1 MRIVYGVFGYGRG
14 HTTRAL
20 AVLPWLEA
28 RHDVHLFAGGMAHE
42 MLSAE
47 RTVTRVP
54 CLSYRYI
61 NGKMDVRATL
71 ERNAAQVIDVLT
83 GGPQLQAVVEAM
95 RALQP
100 DAAICD
106 VDPFSHRAAAILGI
120 PRISFDHYGILAHCR
135 PPIPLSD
142 RLRHARDVL
151 AYRVLTGNPQR
162 IVVSSFYDAPPRRKD
177 VLCVGPLLREA
188 VHRVRPS
195 RGEHLLAYF
204 NQPALFSS
212 RVEAVLAAVGVPVLV
227 YGTDRRGSAGNLE
240 FRAPADKQF
249 LDELARCRAV
259 VGTAGNQLVG
269 EALHFGKPILVM
281 PESSVEQRVNA
292 AAIARL
298 GIGMQRCHHR
308 LSLADLRE
316 FLDREQQYRDR
327 TRWHVRDGRAEAVA
341 AIEAF
346 LSDLVRPTTRPTT
359 RPAAAIARTA

>member
-14 HTTRAL
+14 HTTRAM

-28 RHDVHLFAGGMAHE
+28 RHDVHLFAGGMAHD
-42 MLSAE
+42 MLSVE
-47 RTVTRVP
+47 RRVTRVP
-54 CLSYRYI
+54 CLSYRYVG
-61 NGKMDVRATL
+61 GKMDVRATL
-71 ERNAAQVIDVLT
+71 EHNAAQVIDVVT
-83 GGPQLQAVVEAM
+83 GGPQLRAVVEAM
-95 RALQP
+95 RALAP

-106 VDPFSHRAAAILGI
+106 VDPFTHRAAGILGI

-135 PPIPLSD
+135 PSVPLGD
-142 RLRHARDVL
+142 RLRHARDVM
-151 AYRVLTGNPQR
+151 AYRLLTGNPQR
-162 IVVSSFYDAPPRRKD
+162 IVVSSFYDAPPRRRD

-195 RGEHLLAYF
+195 RGDHLLAYF
-204 NQPALFSS
+204 NQPALFSP
-212 RVEAVLAAVGVPVLV
+212 RVASVLDAVGVPVMV
-227 YGTDRRGSAGNLE
+227 YGTDRRGADGNLE

-259 VGTAGNQLVG
+259 IGTAGNQLVG

-292 AAIARL
+292 GAIARL
-298 GIGMQRCHHR
+298 GIGERHDHHR
-308 LSLADLRE
+308 LTVADVRR
-316 FLDREQQYRDR
+316 FLDREQHFRDR

-346 LSDLVRPTTRPTT
+346 LGELVRPTTRPET
-359 RPAAAIARTA
+359 ALARSA